1 MTNKPDRVVRGQ
13 GALRWLA
20 ALAIAAMGLAATAS
34 ATTLPV
40 GFTETNVATG
50 LSSPTAFA
58 FAPDGRMFV
67 TEKGGALRVVD
78 ASGSLLATPFVSLT
92 VDANGERGLLGV
104 ELDPSFATNN
114 FVYVYY
120 TATTPAI
127 HNRVSRFT
135 ANGNVAVPG
144 SEVPLLN
151 LDNLGATNH
160 NGGDIHFGADG
171 KLYISVG
178 ENANGSNAQNLT
190 NLLGKILRINA
201 NGSIPAD
208 NPFFNDPT
216 PGLRKEIWAYGFRN
230 PWRFT
235 VQPGTGAI
243 VIADVGEVTWE
254 EVDIG
259 VAGGNFG
266 WPGMEGNHC
275 TGTGA
280 CTGLPDIFEY
290 NHNGS
295 GASITGGD
303 FYTGATFPAGYANVY
318 FYGDA
323 VDSFIRYL
331 VLDQNNAVLS
341 DNAFA
346 TNASG
351 PVTIRYHDNAMWYAA
366 INSGQI
372 RRITFP
378 ARTPLA
384 GDWDGNNAAS
394 VGIFTPTLGL
404 FALTNTNAPGA
415 ANLFFGYGPTNPNW
429 IPIMGDWDGNGTRTP
444 GLYDPASGNFFLRN
458 SNSPGSADLV
468 FSFGVGGPQ
477 VVPLAGDW
485 NGDGV
490 DTIGLYNLA
499 TGAFFL
505 KNSNTPGAADIVFS
519 FGVGGA
525 GIVPIVGDWDG
536 NGTTTIGIFN
546 TATSLFF
553 LRNSNSAGVADLAFT
568 FGAPSL
574 NFVPVAG
581 NWDGTGGESIGV
593 YERQGGNFFLR
604 NSNTPGNADFSFNF
618 GPTGP

>member
-1 MTNKPDRVVRGQ
+1 
-13 GALRWLA
+13 
-20 ALAIAAMGLAATAS
+20 
-34 ATTLPV
+34 LPV

-50 LSSPTAFA
+50 LGSPTALA
-58 FAPDGRMFV
+58 FAPDGRIFV
-67 TEKGGALRVVD
+67 CEKGGALRVID
-78 ASGSLLATPFVSLT
+78 AGGTLLATPFVSLT
-92 VDANGERGLLGV
+92 VDSNGERGLLGV
-104 ELDPSFATNN
+104 ELDPNFATNN

-144 SEVPLLN
+144 SELPLLN

-160 NGGDIHFGADG
+160 NGGDLHFGADG

-178 ENANGSNAQNLT
+178 ENANGGNAQNLT

-201 NGSIPAD
+201 DGSIPAD

-235 VQPGTGAI
+235 VQPGTGALF
-243 VIADVGEVTWE
+243 IADVGEVTWE

-275 TGTGA
+275 TGNGS

-323 VDSFIRYL
+323 VDSYIRYL
-331 VLDQNNAVLS
+331 VLDQSNVVLS

-346 TNASG
+346 TGASG
-351 PVTIRYHDNAMWYAA
+351 PVVIRYHDNAIWYAA
-366 INSGQI
+366 INAGQL

-378 ARTPLA
+378 ARTPMA
-384 GDWDGNNAAS
+384 GDWDGNGTATA
-394 VGIFTPTLGL
+394 GLFTPTAGT
-404 FALTNTNAPGA
+404 FALRNTNTPGA
-415 ANLFFGYGPTNPNW
+415 ADLFFGFGPGNPNW
-429 IPIMGDWDGNGTRTP
+429 IAISGDWDGNGTRTP
-444 GLYDPASGNFFLRN
+444 GLYDPATGNFFLRN
-458 SNSPGSADLV
+458 SNSPGSADVV
-468 FSFGVGGPQ
+468 FSFGAGGPLLT
-477 VVPLAGDW
+477 PLAGDW

-490 DTIGLYNLA
+490 DTIGLYNSG
-499 TGAFFL
+499 TGVFFL
-505 KNSNTPGAADIVFS
+505 RNSNTPGAADVVFA
-519 FGVGGA
+519 FGAGGS

-536 NGTTTIGIFN
+536 NGTTTIGLYN
-546 TATSLFF
+546 KLTSTFF
-553 LRNSNSAGVADLAFT
+553 LRNSNSAGSADLAFT
-568 FGAPSL
+568 FGAPSPNL
-574 NFVPVAG
+574 VPLAG
-581 NWDGTGGESIGV
+581 NWDGVAGESIGL
-593 YERQGGNFFLR
+593 YERQAGVFFLR
-604 NSNTPGNADFSFNF
+604 NSNTPGAADSAFNF